1 MRFVENVKVRA
12 LQQTQEGTSQ
22 IENSAEGIGIIRSA
36 VIGIAL
42 FSVLSIPLLLNI
54 QTIKYNSQ
62 ITSMTYDMNIMNSKI
77 TDQKATMNLY
87 LQEKF
92 PSTTTFEENGQ
103 TFFVRSANPAI
114 KGDAKLAA
122 RITGQ

>member
-1 MRFVENVKVRA
+1 MEDVKIRT
-12 LQQTQEGTSQ
+12 LQQTQEGTAQ
-22 IENSAEGIGIIRSA
+22 VENSAEGIGIIRSV

-42 FSVLSIPLLLNI
+42 FSVLSVPLLLNV

-62 ITSMTYDMNIMNSKI
+62 ITNMTYEMNTMNSKI
-77 TDQKATMNLY
+77 TDQKTMMNIY

-92 PSTTTFEENGQ
+92 PSTTTFKEDGQ

-122 RITGQ
+122 QITGQ